1 MCWSGARCCVRP
13 ALVCWSEAWWYV
25 RPALVLEWGMV
36 LCEASTCVGVGHG
49 AV

>member
-1 MCWSGARCCVRP
+1 MLEWGMVLC
-13 ALVCWSEAWWYV
+13 EASTC
-25 RPALVLEWGMV
+25 VLEWGMV